1 MTIKKTDTYLEC
13 DITLDGTK
21 IGEVELCPERKEISR
36 LVIFEPYQNKGH
48 GTEAVKNLVGQGY
61 TSLWVRSDNPRAM
74 HVYEKCGF
82 TKSDKCMYEMKIGER
97 NDRVL

>member
-36 LVIFEPYQNKGH
+36 LWIYEP
-48 GTEAVKNLVGQGY
+48 
-61 TSLWVRSDNPRAM
+61 
-74 HVYEKCGF
+74 
-82 TKSDKCMYEMKIGER
+82 
-97 NDRVL
+97 